1 MSVNINNLQV
11 ISDLQAADT
20 VLVDTNSVG
29 TGITTVESVS
39 QFMKDIFLSGGVPYG
54 KELTESWANLQARIK
69 AGNFSG
75 IHIGDY
81 KTITLTTGEK
91 LIMEV
96 AGIDQ
101 YYKCGDTAIGHHIDF
116 ISRDCLA
123 GTKQFNTTNT
133 NNGTETEPNPW
144 RASAL
149 FSTLNNTV
157 YGTLPSDLKA
167 CIIQKRALL
176 ESRYASSGALTAPSG
191 WAWNNMGNLW
201 IPTEVEVFGTAH
213 WSHHGYGT
221 AGGGCNLQYPIFK
234 GGAKHIIKGAG
245 NGGGRCTWWEA
256 SAYSGNSSY
265 VCCVGYYGNASGGT
279 ASYAYIYAPLCFRI
293 G

>member
-245 NGGGRCTWWEA
+245 NGGGCCLWWEA
-256 SAYSGNSSY
+256 SAYSGGSSHVCY
-265 VCCVGYYGNASGGT
+265 VGSYGGAYNRDASNT
-279 ASYAYIYAPLCFRI
+279 YVYAPLCFRI

>member
-11 ISDLQAADT
+11 ISGLQATDT

-29 TGITTVESVS
+29 TGIATVESVS

-54 KELTESWANLQARIK
+54 KELTESWSDLQARIK

-91 LIMEV
+91 VVMEV

-101 YYKCGDTAIGHHIDF
+101 YYKCGDTTIGHHIDF

-201 IPTEVEVFGTAH
+201 IPTEVEVFGMAY

-245 NGGGRCTWWEA
+245 NGGGRCYWWEA
-256 SAYSGNSSY
+256 SANSGNSSNVCY
-265 VCCVGYYGNASGGT
+265 VNNNGNANNNN
-279 ASYAYIYAPLCFRI
+279 ASNTNIYAPL
-293 G
+293 

>member
-245 NGGGRCTWWEA
+245 NGGGRCHWWEA
-256 SAYSGNSSY
+256 SADSGNSSSVCY
-265 VCCVGYYGNASGGT
+265 VDDYGNARSSA
-279 ASYAYIYAPLCFRI
+279 ASSANIYAPLCFRI